1 MRAFGFFLVEFF
13 LLVPGVQE
21 FLLACL
27 AMPKEMERT
36 PMDAAAIGLLA
47 AHVVPVLFSICAAMT
62 SGAVGAFAVMGL
74 IRPDGRSCLILGIC
88 SVVAV
93 AVAFAAALARLQRL
107 DRFFNAFAQIAS
119 PLSQCLIVLAILVAL
134 VVVALFLLRRSEVP
148 RALYI
153 ATLVVVAVSAVPQGR
168 LLCASSHLFAE
179 TPVAIIHM
187 LALVL
192 VVGAV
197 LAGVCGGSDEGAPR
211 RAVGPCV
218 AGGGAVAVVS
228 AAVVF
233 GLRATVGAGNFGS
246 YTNPV
251 TFTRQTRTVGFLEF
265 AVNDC
270 GVLFW
275 LGVVALTMVVVL
287 GVVVALH
294 SRWGRTL
301 AGCCDAGL
309 LIASFVCAVV
319 GSGVFQAIYL
329 AGVGLTKVSL
339 FG

>member
-1 MRAFGFFLVEFF
+1 M
-13 LLVPGVQE
+13 
-21 FLLACL
+21 
-27 AMPKEMERT
+27 

-47 AHVVPVLFSICAAMT
+47 AHVVPVLFSICTVVA
-62 SGAVGAFAVMGL
+62 SGTVGAFAVMGL
-74 IRPDGRSCLILGIC
+74 IRPNGRSQLVLGIC

-93 AVAFAAALARLQRL
+93 AAAFVAVLARLQRL
-107 DRFFNAFAQIAS
+107 DRFFNAFAQVVS
-119 PLSQCLIVLAILVAL
+119 PLSQCLIVLAVLVVLVA
-134 VVVALFLLRRSEVP
+134 VALFLLRRSEVP

-153 ATLVVVAVSAVPQGR
+153 AMLVVVVVSTVPQGR

-179 TPVAIIHM
+179 TPVAVIHM
-187 LALVL
+187 LALTL

-197 LAGVCGGSDEGAPR
+197 LTGVCGGPAEETPR

-218 AGGGAVAVVS
+218 AGGGAAAVVS
-228 AAVVF
+228 AAVMF

-246 YTNPV
+246 YANPV
-251 TFTRQTRTVGFLEF
+251 TFTRQAHAVGILEF

-275 LGVVALTMVVVL
+275 LGVAALVMVVVF
-287 GVVVALH
+287 GVVVALR
-294 SRWGRTL
+294 SRRGRML
-301 AGCCDAGL
+301 VGGCNMCL
-309 LIASFVCAVV
+309 LIASLVCAIA
-319 GSGVFQAIYL
+319 GSGVFQTIYL

>member
-1 MRAFGFFLVEFF
+1 M
-13 LLVPGVQE
+13 
-21 FLLACL
+21 
-27 AMPKEMERT
+27 

-47 AHVVPVLFSICAAMT
+47 AHVVPVLFSICAVVA
-62 SGAVGAFAVMGL
+62 SGVVCAFAIMGL
-74 IRPDGRSCLILGIC
+74 IRPGGRSQLVLGIC
-88 SVVAV
+88 SAVAV
-93 AVAFAAALARLQRL
+93 AVAFVAALARLQRL
-107 DRFFNAFAQIAS
+107 DRFFNAFAQITS
-119 PLSQCLIVLAILVAL
+119 PFSQCLITLAILVVL
-134 VVVALFLLRRSEVP
+134 VVIALFMLRRSGVS

-153 ATLVVVAVSAVPQGR
+153 ATLAVAVVSTVPQGR

-187 LALVL
+187 LALVF
-192 VVGAV
+192 VIGAV
-197 LAGVCGGSDEGAPR
+197 LMGVCGDSDEGVPC

-228 AAVVF
+228 AALMF

-275 LGVVALTMVVVL
+275 LGVVALVMVVVL
-287 GVVVALH
+287 GVAVALR
-294 SRWGRTL
+294 SRRGRTL
-301 AGCCDAGL
+301 AGGCDAGL

-329 AGVGLTKVSL
+329 VGVGLTKVSL